1 MLDLHR
7 LRLLREFAE
16 RGTIAATAAAL
27 GYTPSAVSQQLAAL
41 EREAGM
47 ALLDRT
53 ARSAELTDAGRRL
66 ASHAERILAQVEEAE
81 ADLIAAA
88 QEPSGRVSLAAFP
101 TAAAAFA
108 PALAR
113 SLRAH
118 PGLTLLLRQ
127 TQREEGLRQV
137 SSAEVDV
144 ALVDDWS
151 GGLAGPVN
159 TESALLRFYPLVRD
173 PLVLVVP
180 RGHRLGGPGDPV
192 DLRHRRE
199 PSRWMAAPSG
209 EPSRR
214 AVDLLLAGVGGAP
227 PVPWE
232 FEGLGTILSL
242 VARGIGIAAVPR
254 LALAA
259 GEARV
264 VVRELPDGSP
274 SREVYAVAR
283 AASVRRPSVA
293 VILTALHDGAAHLP
307 GRSALPRVTPGCR
320 LPRPPGGDWLRGLAR
335 GARSRGQLMQ
345 RGPPRPRPSSLPRTV
360 ITSMPFSRR

>member
-7 LRLLREFAE
+7 LRLLKEFAA

-41 EREAGM
+41 EREAGT

-53 ARSAELTDAGRRL
+53 ARSAELTDAGLRL
-66 ASHAERILAQVEEAE
+66 ATHAERILAQVEEAE
-81 ADLIAAA
+81 ADLSAAA
-88 QEPSGRVSLAAFP
+88 REPSGRVSVAAFP

-127 TQREEGLRQV
+127 TQRAEGLRQV

-151 GGLAGPVN
+151 GGLAG

-173 PLVLVVP
+173 PLVLIVP
-180 RGHRLGGPGDPV
+180 RGHPLADPAEPV
-192 DLRHRRE
+192 DLRQLRGT
-199 PSRWMAAPSG
+199 SRWMAAPAG
-209 EPSRR
+209 EPSRQ
-214 AVDLLLAGVGGAP
+214 AVDLLLAGAGGAP

-242 VARGIGIAAVPR
+242 VAKGIGIAAVPR

-259 GEARV
+259 GDARV
-264 VVRELPDGSP
+264 AVRELPEGSP
-274 SREVYAVAR
+274 AREVYAVAR

-293 VILTALHDGAAHLP
+293 VILTALHDGVEHLP
-307 GRSALPRVTPGCR
+307 GR
-320 LPRPPGGDWLRGLAR
+320 GG
-335 GARSRGQLMQ
+335 RSRLVQ
-345 RGPPRPRPSSLPRTV
+345 
-360 ITSMPFSRR
+360 

>member
-7 LRLLREFAE
+7 LRLLKEFAA
-16 RGTIAATAAAL
+16 RGTIAATAAAM

-53 ARSAELTDAGRRL
+53 ARSAELTDAGLRL
-66 ASHAERILAQVEEAE
+66 AAHAERILAQVEEAE
-81 ADLIAAA
+81 ADLSAAA
-88 QEPSGRVSLAAFP
+88 REPSGRVSVAAFP

-127 TQREEGLRQV
+127 TQRAEGLRQV

-151 GGLAGPVN
+151 GGLGGP
-159 TESALLRFYPLVRD
+159 ESALLRFYPLVRD

-180 RGHRLGGPGDPV
+180 RGHRLADPAEPV
-192 DLRHRRE
+192 DLRQLRE
-199 PSRWMAAPSG
+199 TSRWMAAPAG
-209 EPSRR
+209 EPSRQ

-242 VARGIGIAAVPR
+242 VAKGIGIAAVPR

-259 GEARV
+259 GDARV
-264 VVRELPDGSP
+264 AVRELPEGSP
-274 SREVYAVAR
+274 AREVYAVAR

-293 VILTALHDGAAHLP
+293 VILTALHDGVEHLP
-307 GRSALPRVTPGCR
+307 GR
-320 LPRPPGGDWLRGLAR
+320 GG
-335 GARSRGQLMQ
+335 RSRLV
-345 RGPPRPRPSSLPRTV
+345 L
-360 ITSMPFSRR
+360 

>member
-16 RGTIAATAAAL
+16 RGTIAAAAAAL

-81 ADLIAAA
+81 ADLTAAA
-88 QEPSGRVSLAAFP
+88 QEPSGRVSVAAFP
-101 TAAAAFA
+101 SAAAAFA

-127 TQREEGLRQV
+127 TQRGEGLRQV

-151 GGLAGPVN
+151 GGLAGAVPASAG
-159 TESALLRFYPLVRD
+159 SALLRFYPLVRD

-180 RGHRLGGPGDPV
+180 RGHRLADPAEPV
-192 DLRHRRE
+192 DLRQLRE
-199 PSRWMAAPSG
+199 TSRWMAAPSG

-307 GRSALPRVTPGCR
+307 GRSGPS
-320 LPRPPGGDWLRGLAR
+320 PP
-335 GARSRGQLMQ
+335 
-345 RGPPRPRPSSLPRTV
+345 PP
-360 ITSMPFSRR
+360 

>member
-1 MLDLHR
+1 M
-7 LRLLREFAE
+7 
-16 RGTIAATAAAL
+16 

-53 ARSAELTDAGRRL
+53 ARSAELTDAGLRL
-66 ASHAERILAQVEEAE
+66 AAHAERILAQVEEAE
-81 ADLIAAA
+81 ADLSAAA
-88 QEPSGRVSLAAFP
+88 REPSGRVSVAAFP

-127 TQREEGLRQV
+127 TQRAEGLRQV

-151 GGLAGPVN
+151 GGLGGP
-159 TESALLRFYPLVRD
+159 ESALLRFYPLVRD

-180 RGHRLGGPGDPV
+180 RGHRLADPAEPV
-192 DLRHRRE
+192 DLRQLRE
-199 PSRWMAAPSG
+199 TSRWMAAPAG
-209 EPSRR
+209 EPSRQ

-242 VARGIGIAAVPR
+242 VAKGIGIAAVPR

-259 GEARV
+259 GDARV
-264 VVRELPDGSP
+264 AVRELPEGSP
-274 SREVYAVAR
+274 AREVYAVAR

-293 VILTALHDGAAHLP
+293 VILTALHDGVEHLP
-307 GRSALPRVTPGCR
+307 GR
-320 LPRPPGGDWLRGLAR
+320 GG
-335 GARSRGQLMQ
+335 RSRLV
-345 RGPPRPRPSSLPRTV
+345 L
-360 ITSMPFSRR
+360 